1 MSEQQ
6 AKLYDFLMRK
16 HTTLQNQ
23 INSIPQLSI
32 EEQSR
37 LVDIN
42 QKYNTENQ
50 EKVNVLTRQLMEVS
64 LQLKNMF

>member
-16 HTTLQNQ
+16 HQTIQNQ

-32 EEQSR
+32 EEQSK

-42 QKYNTENQ
+42 QKYNAENQ
-50 EKVNVLTRQLMEVS
+50 EKVNKLRSELMEVA